1 MRQFPMIDAHFHIWQ
16 LERADYVWL
25 RPELGSIYRDVG
37 LADWRA
43 LSRPCGVRSGV
54 LVQAAPTVAETAFL
68 LDCAGEAPDVLGVV
82 GWADLLAPDA
92 VQQIEALARKP
103 KLKGLRPMLQD
114 IADPDW
120 ILQGAVQSALQAMA
134 DCDLVFDALVKP
146 VHLPRLLT
154 LSARHPRL
162 RLVVD
167 HGAKPDLRTAPD
179 DAGRAAWCRD
189 LQTLARET
197 PAVCKLSGLW
207 TEAAPG
213 APVSAVQGA
222 ARSVLDAFG
231 PARVMWGS
239 DWPVL
244 ELAGS
249 YAQWLACARG
259 LVAPAESDAVFNGT
273 ARRIYRL

>member
-1 MRQFPMIDAHFHIWQ
+1 
-16 LERADYVWL
+16 
-25 RPELGSIYRDVG
+25 
-37 LADWRA
+37 
-43 LSRPCGVRSGV
+43 
-54 LVQAAPTVAETAFL
+54 
-68 LDCAGEAPDVLGVV
+68 
-82 GWADLLAPDA
+82 
-92 VQQIEALARKP
+92 
-103 KLKGLRPMLQD
+103 MLQD